1 MNMNQLI
8 AKLTS
13 FSQEGRKIS
22 QDNASRRILKVK
34 ELLETR
40 NLCVV
45 DRPSLRIRA
54 SKEDDPPAILSIAEE
69 KAIARAT
76 IRLLELRSKGESRI
90 HELLE
95 SLDTEKTSGD
105 LANRAILED
114 IFLVIKDVRR
124 ILPNKCLGG
133 KHYVNFQIEPVG
145 TTAEENEILK
155 RALEKNIFLSKEE
168 REYLFSI
175 AKVENIDAKY
185 STLKTP
191 KYLLPRQEITP
202 SVPSTSA
209 GHNIFRKENDKFEIH
224 INLTN
229 EVKGKGFKRKSLR
242 KAKRKVKKRKHS
254 FIAQKQEHQESDSQE
269 SY

>member
-1 MNMNQLI
+1 MNTNLLL

-13 FSQEGRKIS
+13 FSEEGRRIS
-22 QDNASRRILKVK
+22 QENANRRILKVK

-40 NLCVV
+40 NLCVK
-45 DRPSLRIRA
+45 DCSSLKLKA
-54 SKEDDPPAILSIAEE
+54 SRENDPPAILSIAEE

-105 LANRAILED
+105 LTNRAILED
-114 IFLVIKDVRR
+114 IFLVIKDVKR
-124 ILPNKCLGG
+124 ILPNKCIGG

-145 TTAEENEILK
+145 TAREENEILQ
-155 RALEKNIFLSKEE
+155 RALEKNTFLSKEE
-168 REYLFSI
+168 REYLFSVV
-175 AKVENIDAKY
+175 KVENIEAKY
-185 STLKTP
+185 NALKIP
-191 KYLLPRQEITP
+191 KYLLPRPEIMP
-202 SVPSTSA
+202 PVPSTSA
-209 GHNIFRKENDKFEIH
+209 GHNIFRKENEKFEIH

-229 EVKGKGFKRKSLR
+229 AVKGKRFKRKGLH
-242 KAKRKVKKRKHS
+242 KAKRQVEKRKRS
-254 FIAQKQEHQESDSQE
+254 FTTQKQEPQESDSQE

>member
-22 QDNASRRILKVK
+22 QDNANRRILKVK

-40 NLCVV
+40 NLCVI

-105 LANRAILED
+105 LVNRAILED

-133 KHYVNFQIEPVG
+133 KHYVNFQIETIG
-145 TTAEENEILK
+145 SAEEENEILK
-155 RALEKNIFLSKEE
+155 SALEKNIFLSKEE
-168 REYLFSI
+168 REYLFSVV
-175 AKVENIDAKY
+175 KVEDINQRY
-185 STLKTP
+185 SALKTP
-191 KYLLPRQEITP
+191 EYLLPRPEIITP
-202 SVPSTSA
+202 VSSTSVS
-209 GHNIFRKENDKFEIH
+209 HDIFRKENEKFEIQF
-224 INLTN
+224 NLTN
-229 EVKGKGFKRKSLR
+229 EAKGKRFKQKSLH
-242 KAKRKVKKRKHS
+242 KAKRKIQKKKNIIS
-254 FIAQKQEHQESDSQE
+254 
-269 SY
+269 

>member
-22 QDNASRRILKVK
+22 QDNANRRILKVK

-145 TTAEENEILK
+145 TTEEENEILK
-155 RALEKNIFLSKEE
+155 RALEKNTFLSKEE

-175 AKVENIDAKY
+175 VKVESVDAKY

-191 KYLLPRQEITP
+191 KYLLPRPEIAP
-202 SVPSTSA
+202 AVPSTAAS
-209 GHNIFRKENDKFEIH
+209 HNIFRKENDKIEIH
-224 INLTN
+224 INLAN
-229 EVKGKGFKRKSLR
+229 EVKGKRFKRKSLR

-254 FIAQKQEHQESDSQE
+254 FIAQNQEHQESDSQE